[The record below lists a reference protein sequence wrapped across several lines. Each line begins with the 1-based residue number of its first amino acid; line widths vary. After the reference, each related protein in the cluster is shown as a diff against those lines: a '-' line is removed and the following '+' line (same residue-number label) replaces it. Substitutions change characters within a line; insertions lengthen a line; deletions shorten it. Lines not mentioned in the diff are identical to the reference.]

1 MVALMNSLHRTQ
13 TLVLALSAAA
23 VVQTFAGGIH
33 KEIKR
38 GSEKE
43 VRVKVESSFGTVICS
58 KGSSD
63 KIVVFDLKTDDD
75 RRPDV
80 DIDYRVKGEI
90 GYLDITPQDE
100 GRHSFSLH
108 MGDDDEEKDR
118 DHMESGKWYLE
129 FTDAVPLSID
139 AELGAGKGNFDM
151 TGLDVKDFRMSAGAS
166 STNLYFGEPNKSE
179 IEELEVK
186 SGVSKFVGE
195 KLCNANFRRMTFEGG
210 VGSYYLNFEGKLDRE
225 VDVKIKIGLGAV
237 TIAIP
242 KEAGARVHYE
252 ENWFSNF
259 TIDKDFDEERKG
271 VYVTSNFAS
280 AEGKLN
286 IYVESGLGSVKV
298 KILR

>member
-1 MVALMNSLHRTQ
+1 MNSLHRTQ
-13 TLVLALSAAA
+13 ALVLALSAAA
-23 VVQTFAGGIH
+23 AVQTFAGGIH

-43 VRVKVESSFGTVICS
+43 VRVKIESSFGTVICS

-63 KIVVFDLKTDDD
+63 KIVVFDLKTDED
-75 RRPDV
+75 RKPNV
-80 DIDYRVKGEI
+80 DIDYRVKGEV
-90 GYLDITPQDE
+90 GYLDISPENDGNRSYSFHMNDE
-100 GRHSFSLH
+100 
-108 MGDDDEEKDR
+108 DDEDKDR
-118 DHMESGKWYLE
+118 DHMETGKWYME
-129 FTDAVPLSID
+129 FSDAVPLSVD

-179 IEELEVK
+179 IEELEIK

-225 VDVKIKIGLGAV
+225 VDVRIKIGLGAV

-252 ENWFSNF
+252 EHWFSNF
-259 TIDKDFDEERKG
+259 TIDRDFDEEHKG
-271 VYVTSNFAS
+271 EYVTSNYS
-280 AEGKLN
+280 TAEGKLN
-286 IYVESGLGSVKV
+286 ITVESGLGSVKV